1 MAFPCRWLQN
11 ISSCFALKGGFIGI
25 FKDSSHAMDC
35 DEENGNPSLDQRRV
49 YQLVFELLTTG
60 DPRKANVFMAE
71 MGPLS

>member
-1 MAFPCRWLQN
+1 
-11 ISSCFALKGGFIGI
+11 
-25 FKDSSHAMDC
+25 MDC

-49 YQLVFELLTTG
+49 YQLVFELTTG